1 MNINS
6 NEKSPMKPAGK
17 SRWIPILAGA
27 MVILLLWT
35 PSILRHMSY
44 HSWVRVDIKV
54 EPELG
59 YTNKPAG
66 MPDPEYYNKNFED
79 RREQI
84 KLISS
89 LLNSTQNRET
99 LAKVSGV
106 ELKDF
111 SAASVYQIRNCNAYA
126 IYFNCVNSNVA
137 CTVGSNAACAVLK
150 FYDTNFPQ
158 RKAKFLEL
166 VCSPKFPSP
175 ED

>member
-1 MNINS
+1 
-6 NEKSPMKPAGK
+6 MKPAGK
-17 SRWIPILAGA
+17 SRWITIVAAA

-54 EPELG
+54 ERELE

-66 MPDPEYYNKNFED
+66 MPDSEYYNKNFED
-79 RREQI
+79 RRDQI

-137 CTVGSNAACAVLK
+137 CTVGSNAANTVLK
-150 FYDTNFPQ
+150 FYDTKFPE
-158 RKAKFLEL
+158 RKAKFVGLE
-166 VCSPKFPSP
+166 CSPKFPNP

>member
-1 MNINS
+1 
-6 NEKSPMKPAGK
+6 MKPAGK

>member
-6 NEKSPMKPAGK
+6 NENSPMKPAGK

-54 EPELG
+54 ERELE

-66 MPDPEYYNKNFED
+66 MPDSEYYNKNFED
-79 RREQI
+79 RRDQI

-111 SAASVYQIRNCNAYA
+111 STASVHAVRNLNLYT
-126 IYFNCVNSNVA
+126 IYFSCVNSNVA
-137 CTVGSNAACAVLK
+137 CTVGSNAANTVLK
-150 FYDTNFPQ
+150 FYDTKFPE
-158 RKAKFLEL
+158 RKAKFVGLE
-166 VCSPKFPSP
+166 CSPKFPNP

>member
-1 MNINS
+1 
-6 NEKSPMKPAGK
+6 MKPAGK
-17 SRWIPILAGA
+17 SRWITILAGA

-44 HSWVRVDIKV
+44 HSWVRLYIKV
-54 EPELG
+54 EPEPRQ
-59 YTNKPAG
+59 TNNPAG
-66 MPDPEYYNKNFED
+66 IPDSGWDEKKVQAAQEYH
-79 RREQI
+79 REQI
-84 KLISS
+84 KFISS

-111 SAASVYQIRNCNAYA
+111 SAASVHAVRNLNLYT
-126 IYFNCVNSNVA
+126 IYFSCVNSNVA
-137 CTVGSNAACAVLK
+137 CTVGSNAANTVLK

>member
-1 MNINS
+1 
-6 NEKSPMKPAGK
+6 MKPAGK

-111 SAASVYQIRNCNAYA
+111 SAASVHAVRNLNLYT
-126 IYFNCVNSNVA
+126 IYFSCVNSNVA
-137 CTVGSNAACAVLK
+137 CTVGSNAANTILK
-150 FYDTNFPQ
+150 FYDTKFPE

-166 VCSPKFPSP
+166 VCSPKFPSD